1 MSAAKK
7 MKDDLTLEDIKDMY
21 YISVAEICK
30 RTTYARRSV
39 ETAIQRGDL
48 KSEKKN
54 NGKRVVKVSDFVQWW
69 RSLDT

>member
-7 MKDDLTLEDIKDMY
+7 FKGEMSVEDIKDMY

-39 ETAIQRGDL
+39 EVAMQKGEL

-69 RSLDT
+69 RSLDS